1 MDKHTQEY
9 RMKKWLGIMQD
20 CAESGVKKR
29 EYCQVH
35 GINEKTFYYW
45 QRRLR
50 DCMTPAL
57 AGMRTAEPK
66 ETAFVRLPLPV
77 REAAATC
84 TLTAMVRIGNA
95 EIMLFPDIEEG
106 FLRKL
111 LRVCSYVE

>member
-1 MDKHTQEY
+1 
-9 RMKKWLGIMQD
+9 MKKWLRIMQD

-29 EYCQVH
+29 EYCQVQ

-57 AGMRTAEPK
+57 AGMQTAEAK

-77 REAAATC
+77 REAETTC
-84 TLTAMVRIGNA
+84 TPTATLKIGRA
-95 EIMLFPDIEEG
+95 EIMLSPDIEES

-111 LRVCSYVE
+111 LRVCSHVE